1 MTKEKV
7 MTVKKVTTEVA
18 KLSHA
23 DIACYE
29 MYDQIDEMFSSLV
42 ILKNFLDSPD
52 YNKFHAKHM
61 IDGLVRQLINNQ
73 TDMMVSAK
81 LEF

>member
-1 MTKEKV
+1 

-29 MYDQIDEMFSSLV
+29 MYDQIDEIFSSLV

>member
-29 MYDQIDEMFSSLV
+29 MYDQIDEIFSSLV

>member
-1 MTKEKV
+1 MTTKEPV
-7 MTVKKVTTEVA
+7 LEVA

-29 MYDQIDEMFSSLV
+29 MYDQIDEIFSSLV
-42 ILKNFLDSPD
+42 VLKNFLDSPD

>member
-1 MTKEKV
+1 
-7 MTVKKVTTEVA
+7 MTVKEENLEVA

-23 DIACYE
+23 EIACYE
-29 MYDQIDEMFSSLV
+29 MYDQIDEVFASLV
-42 ILKNFLDSPD
+42 VLKYFLESKD
-52 YNKFHAKHM
+52 YNKFHAQLM

-73 TDMMVSAK
+73 CDMMNQAK

>member
-29 MYDQIDEMFSSLV
+29 MFDQIDEMFSSLV